1 MANYVNVKCPNCNHS
16 FTEGWQNDHWSKLG
30 PEKMV
35 CNRCRTSCNSGQKPY
50 SKMSNFEKIK
60 LWLREVVGSAI
71 VFGLA
76 GGVMLA
82 MALGYLF
89 DKPRLADDYFFI
101 IAAIGIIGLFIYLR
115 INLINEIKMVEA
127 NKDFTPSK
135 EFIDILTKY
144 DKVKNK

>member
-16 FTEGWQNDHWSKLG
+16 FTEGWQNGHWSKLG
-30 PEKMV
+30 PEKMF
-35 CNRCRTSCNSGQKPY
+35 CNRCRTSSNSGQKPY

-60 LWLREVVGSAI
+60 LWLREVVGSAF
-71 VFGLA
+71 VFGMS
-76 GGVMLA
+76 GGFILT

-89 DKPRLADDYFFI
+89 DKPLLNDVFYFTG
-101 IAAIGIIGLFIYLR
+101 AAIGIIGLFIYLR
-115 INLINEIKMVEA
+115 INLIKEIRMVEA

-144 DKVKNK
+144 DKFKNK